1 MGHRAGT
8 EGIDAR
14 RSTPLSAQVITA
26 SDEVEVK
33 LDRVRSWLEKSRAS
47 GVLLSS
53 QAGFAWIT
61 AGGRSHISIG
71 ESTGVASVLVTPNDA
86 CVITTNIELRRILDE
101 EIGGLPIETVEYP
114 WHRSGGQR
122 EVVDRLCNGDRAVA
136 DVADGDLA
144 AAGPDFDELRY
155 TMLPPEVERYQRLG
169 RDAAAAVEAACRAA
183 EPGESELDVAAR
195 LSFECYRQD
204 ILPLVN
210 LVAAGERIPRYRHPI
225 PTTNRVDRTL
235 LVALTGRRHG
245 LHASLTRMVSFEQ
258 PDAELASRHEAV
270 TRVDAREILTSQPGT
285 SLGAV
290 VQGAIDQYER
300 EGFRGEWELH
310 HQGGVT
316 GYAGREI
323 FGTPQTDHRLQAN
336 QVVAWNPSIT
346 RVKSEDTVLVRDDA
360 IEVLTSTGAWPSRQV
375 EVEAGT
381 LERPGL
387 LITS

>member
-1 MGHRAGT
+1 M
-8 EGIDAR
+8 
-14 RSTPLSAQVITA
+14 TA
-26 SDEVEVK
+26 SEEVASK
-33 LDRVRSWLEKSRAS
+33 LDRIRGWLEKSRAS

-53 QAGFAWIT
+53 QSGFAWVT
-61 AGGRSHISIG
+61 AGARSHISIG
-71 ESTGVASVLVTPNDA
+71 ESTGVASMLVTPNDA
-86 CVITTNIELRRILDE
+86 CVITTNIEQTRILDE
-101 EIGGLPIETVEYP
+101 EIGGLPLETMEYP
-114 WHRSGGQR
+114 WHRPGGQR
-122 EVVDRLCNGDRAVA
+122 EVVDRLCDGDRAVT
-136 DVADGDLA
+136 DDSGGDLA
-144 AAGPDFDELRY
+144 GAGPDFAELRY

-183 EPGESELDVAAR
+183 EPGDSELDVAAR
-195 LSFECYRQD
+195 LSFECYRRD

-210 LVAAGERIPRYRHPI
+210 LVAAAERIARYRHPL

-245 LHASLTRMVSFEQ
+245 LHASLTRMMSFGR

-270 TRVDAREILTSQPGT
+270 TRVDAREILSSAPRT

-300 EGFRGEWELH
+300 EGFPGEWERH
-310 HQGGVT
+310 HQGGLT

-323 FGTPQTDHRLQAN
+323 FGTPDTDYRLRAD

-346 RVKSEDTVLVRDDA
+346 SVKSEDTVLVRDDG
-360 IEVLTSTGAWPSRQV
+360 IEVLTSTEAWPSRQV

-381 LERPGL
+381 LERPAL
-387 LITS
+387 LVMA

>member
-1 MGHRAGT
+1 M
-8 EGIDAR
+8 
-14 RSTPLSAQVITA
+14 TA
-26 SDEVEVK
+26 SDEVAVK
-33 LDRVRSWLEKSRAS
+33 LDRVRGWLGKSGAS

-71 ESTGVASVLVTPNDA
+71 ESTGVASVLVTPENA
-86 CVITTNIELRRILDE
+86 WVITTNIELHRILDE
-101 EIGGLPIETVEYP
+101 ESAGLPFEALEYP

-122 EVVDRLCNGDRAVA
+122 EVIDGLCDMDRAVA
-136 DVADGDLA
+136 DVAGGDLA
-144 AAGPDFDELRY
+144 RAGPDFDELRY
-155 TMLPPEVERYQRLG
+155 TMLPPEVERYQGLG

-195 LSFECYRQD
+195 LSFECYKQD

-210 LVAAGERIPRYRHPI
+210 LVAAGERIARYRHPI
-225 PTTNRVDRTL
+225 PTTHPVDGTL

-245 LHASLTRMVSFEQ
+245 LHASLTRMVSFGE

-270 TRVDAREILTSQPGT
+270 TRVDARESLTSRPGA

-290 VQGAIDQYER
+290 VQGAINQYER
-300 EGFRGEWELH
+300 EGFPGEWELH
-310 HQGGVT
+310 HQGGLT

-323 FGTPQTDHRLQAN
+323 FGTPETDYRLQAN

-346 RVKSEDTVLVRDDA
+346 RVKSEDTVLVADDG
-360 IEVLTSTGAWPSRQV
+360 IEVLTSTGAWPTRQV

-381 LERPGL
+381 LERPAL
-387 LITS
+387 LVKG

>member
-1 MGHRAGT
+1 
-8 EGIDAR
+8 
-14 RSTPLSAQVITA
+14 VITA
-26 SDEVEVK
+26 SDEVGVK
-33 LDRVRSWLEKSRAS
+33 LDRVRSWLERSRAS

-144 AAGPDFDELRY
+144 AAGPDLDELRY
-155 TMLPPEVERYQRLG
+155 TMLPPEVERYQGLG

-245 LHASLTRMVSFEQ
+245 LHASLTRMVSFGGS
-258 PDAELASRHEAV
+258 DAELASRHEAV
-270 TRVDAREILTSQPGT
+270 TRVDATEILTSLPGT

-290 VQGAIDQYER
+290 VQRAIDQYES
-300 EGFRGEWELH
+300 EGFPGEWELH
-310 HQGGVT
+310 HQGGLT

-323 FGTPQTDHRLQAN
+323 FGTPETDYRLQAN

-346 RVKSEDTVLVRDDA
+346 RVKSEDTVLVTDEG

-381 LERPGL
+381 LERPAL
-387 LITS
+387 LVKS